1 MCSVFVQKT
10 PKVEGIQ
17 FDGDNSDEI
26 IEFVGGEDYGKVV
39 GDSLVLSL
47 QGKDPRSQKVTV
59 NRGQFVIKTATAT
72 TVVNEGD
79 FVANFA
85 NEDGTPIGGIPP
97 IEEPEP
103 VPEEELVY
111 QPGFRPLT
119 DEEKKAAAKKSEKK
133 EAEPTFAFGKK

>member
-1 MCSVFVQKT
+1 MCSVYVQKT

-17 FDGDNSDEI
+17 FDGDNGDEI

-59 NRGQFVIKTATAT
+59 NRGQFVVKTATAT

-85 NEDGTPIGGIPP
+85 NEDGTPIVSLPAP
-97 IEEPEP
+97 EEPEP
-103 VPEEELVY
+103 VPEAELVY
-111 QPGFRPLT
+111 QPGFSPPT
-119 DEEKKAAAKKSEKK
+119 PAPEGEEKRA
-133 EAEPTFAFGKK
+133 AEPVEAKQW